1 MGKPKS
7 RITVLSEDVSQEVTE
22 RVLKNIIEINE
33 KDRKAK
39 EEDADYDPEPIQ
51 LIINSFGGSVY
62 DGLAIIGAIEGSKT
76 PVHTICYGSAMSM
89 ALYILVAGHY
99 RKMSKYATLMYHEI
113 GTNVS
118 GKLTGI
124 VNELSEC
131 NRLETLCDKIMIE
144 NSKIKKKDL
153 TKHKK
158 TSGEWYISAKEAIS
172 LGMIDEI
179 F

>member
-39 EEDADYDPEPIQ
+39 EEDPTYEPEPIQ

-62 DGLAIIGAIEGSKT
+62 DGLAIIGAIESSKT
-76 PVHTICYGSAMSM
+76 PIHTICYGSAMSM
-89 ALYILVAGHY
+89 ALYILVVGHY

-113 GTNVS
+113 GTNLN

-124 VNELSEC
+124 VNELEEC
-131 NRLETLCDKIMIE
+131 NRLEAVCDKILID
-144 NSKIKKKDL
+144 NSQVKRKDL

-158 TSGEWYISAKEAIS
+158 TNGEWYISSKEATL

>member
-7 RITVLSEDVSQEVTE
+7 RVTVLSEDVSQEVTE
-22 RVLKNIIEINE
+22 RVLKHIIEIND

-39 EEDADYDPEPIQ
+39 EDDPAYEPEPIQ

-76 PVHTICYGSAMSM
+76 PVHTVCYGSAMSM

-113 GTNVS
+113 GTHVS

-124 VNELSEC
+124 VNELEEC
-131 NRLETLCDKIMIE
+131 NRLEILCDKILID
-144 NSKIKKKDL
+144 NSKVKRKDL

-158 TSGEWYISAKEAIS
+158 TSGEWYISAREAVELS
-172 LGMIDEI
+172 MIDEI